1 MSKKFNNTL
10 GDALREYWVN
20 YAGWGR
26 ATRSEYWWAV
36 LFYSFITANIL
47 GMLSLTL
54 QLLWSLI
61 VLVPGFCLAVRRLHD
76 TGRSAWNYLW
86 SFLPVIGWIVLIIF
100 LCQKGS
106 TTKNKYGPARLKK

>member
-1 MSKKFNNTL
+1 MNKKFNNTL

-20 YAGWGR
+20 YIGWGR

-36 LFYSFITANIL
+36 LFYGVITGNVL
-47 GMLSLTL
+47 GMLSSTL
-54 QLLWSLI
+54 QSLWSLI
-61 VLVPGFCLAVRRLHD
+61 ILVPSFCLAVRRLHD

-86 SFLPVIGWIVLIIF
+86 VLLPVIGWIVLIIF

>member
-20 YAGWGR
+20 YTGFGR

-36 LFYSFITANIL
+36 LFYGFIAGNIL
-47 GMLSLTL
+47 GMLSSTL

-61 VLVPGFCLAVRRLHD
+61 VLVPSFCLAVRRLHD

-86 SFLPVIGWIVLIIF
+86 TFLPVIGWIVLIIF